1 MSSVASN
8 ISELHELEEIYLRL
22 RRSADGDY
30 RETWRLFAGNRRFQ
44 IELELAARR
53 VLHARRLPRQRV
65 PEVVNEA
72 LSILA
77 DRLHSRSNLGFDAR
91 YGKERFVAWIRAV
104 ARSHCRHALDGHRL
118 RERSRADLDHEW
130 AAVTTPL
137 AALRSEL
144 ADALETL
151 TQPQR
156 ELVSAFAELGSIE
169 AVAGRLGL
177 SRSTAWRR
185 FRAAVRRLRSRC
197 RGEVSS
203 GRLVG
208 GENVAKKW

>member
-1 MSSVASN
+1 MSTDDSHAAD
-8 ISELHELEEIYLRL
+8 LHGLDDLYCRL
-22 RRSADGDY
+22 TAGAAADY
-30 RETWRLFAGNRRFQ
+30 RETWRLFAANRRFQ
-44 IELELAARR
+44 IELELAVRR

-72 LSILA
+72 LAILA
-77 DRLHSRSNLGFDAR
+77 DRLRSRSNLGFDPR
-91 YGKERFVAWIRAV
+91 YGKGRFVAWIRAV
-104 ARSHCRHALDGHRL
+104 VRSHCRHALDGQRL

-130 AAVTTPL
+130 PAVETPL

-156 ELVSAFAELGSIE
+156 AVVSAFAELGSIE
-169 AVAGRLGL
+169 AVARRLGL

-185 FRAAVRRLRSRC
+185 FRAAVTQLRSRC
-197 RGEVSS
+197 CGEVSS

-208 GENVAKKW
+208 GENIAKKW